1 MPEHTKVSAEDQALL
16 NKFARSYQTQTQLKA
31 KLKEAKT
38 LVENINEA
46 SDEILLLDDE
56 DSASIPC
63 RIGSC
68 FVHFN
73 SDSLNDHLEA
83 KKAAAEKVLAEKT
96 SDLDTITTEME
107 TIKKVLYAKFGDQI
121 NLDAE
126 E

>member
-1 MPEHTKVSAEDQALL
+1 MATQAKVSAEDQALL
-16 NKFARSYQTQTQLKA
+16 NKFARSYQLQTQLKA
-31 KLKEAKT
+31 ECKEMKT

-46 SDEILLLDDE
+46 TDEVLLLDDE

-73 SDSLNDHLEA
+73 SDSLNEHLEA
-83 KKAAAEKVLAEKT
+83 KKASTETVLAEKT
-96 SDLDTITTEME
+96 NELETITAEME
-107 TIKKVLYAKFGDQI
+107 RIKKVLYGKFGDQI